1 MEAITIHPKTTEQVQ
16 VFEQMAKALNLAY
29 EVAATNEETQQESA
43 FMKEFN
49 EAKKNGFTIE
59 ESRERTLKFVDE
71 LWKK

>member
-49 EAKKNGFTIE
+49 DGISLET
-59 ESRERTLKFVDE
+59 SRQHLLKHINH
-71 LWKK
+71 LWK

>member
-1 MEAITIHPKTTEQVQ
+1 MEAITIHPQTTEQAQ

-49 EAKKNGFTIE
+49 DGINLET
-59 ESRERTLKFVDE
+59 SRQHLLKHVNH
-71 LWKK
+71 LWK